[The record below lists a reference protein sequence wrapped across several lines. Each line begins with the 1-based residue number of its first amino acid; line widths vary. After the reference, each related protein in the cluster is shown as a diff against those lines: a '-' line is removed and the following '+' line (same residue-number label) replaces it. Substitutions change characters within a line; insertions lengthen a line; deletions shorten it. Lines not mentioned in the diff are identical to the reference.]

1 MHCGENL
8 GLPKA
13 PCSVQA
19 EQVKVREW
27 DPRVATATE
36 ISTVVETLN
45 AVMSVDLP
53 DDPPW
58 RDVLMREYLSV
69 TMPGE
74 RKITWIAEKEEGDLA
89 RGVPLLGFA
98 SILLLGDIG
107 VVECIVH
114 PEMRKRG
121 LGRTLLHAVVS
132 RAHSEGFQA
141 IGVEVPGG
149 TPGVEFYAGLGF
161 RKAFTE
167 QRSVLDLDTVDWY
180 ALGELANGVATGY
193 SIRFFPDSPPDE
205 LIEAYATAKAEVQD
219 VDLGDLDLRPSSYE
233 PDRLRASLSC
243 LHARGLRPYIV
254 VAVHESTG
262 VVAGLTEVV
271 VPEQRPT
278 RADQYDTVVVPEHRG
293 YGVGR
298 AIKARMLFELRSAV
312 PSLRQVQ
319 TWNAAVNEPL
329 LKVNAELGFGADRDW
344 LEFEADVPD
353 LAVALGIA

>member
-1 MHCGENL
+1 M
-8 GLPKA
+8 
-13 PCSVQA
+13 
-19 EQVKVREW
+19 VREW

-36 ISTVVETLN
+36 IATLVSALN
-45 AVMSVDLP
+45 AVVAADLP

-74 RKITWIAEKEEGDLA
+74 RKICWIAEKNEGDLA
-89 RGVPLLGFA
+89 RGVPVVGYA

-114 PEMRKRG
+114 PEMRRTG
-121 LGRTLLHAVVS
+121 VARTLMQAVVG

-141 IGVEVPGG
+141 IGVEVPGA
-149 TPGVEFYAGLGF
+149 TPAVDFMNTLGF

-167 QRSVLDLDTVDWY
+167 VRSVLDLEKVNWY
-180 ALGELANGVATGY
+180 NVGQLADGVAAGY
-193 SIRFFPDSPPDE
+193 TLRFCPDAPPED
-205 LIEAYATAKAEVQD
+205 LIEAYAAAKAQVQD

-233 PDRLRASLSC
+233 PDRLRASLAT

-254 VAVHESTG
+254 VAVHEATG
-262 VVAGLTEVV
+262 VVAALTEVV
-271 VPEQRPT
+271 VPQQRPT
-278 RADQYDTVVVPEHRG
+278 RADQYDTIVVPGHRG

-312 PSLRQVQ
+312 PTLTQVQ
-319 TWNAAVNEPL
+319 TWNAAVNEPM
-329 LKVNAELGFGADRDW
+329 LKVNLELGFQNDREW
-344 LEFEADVPD
+344 LEYEAEVAD
-353 LAVALGIA
+353 LARTLGVA

>member
-1 MHCGENL
+1 M
-8 GLPKA
+8 
-13 PCSVQA
+13 
-19 EQVKVREW
+19 
-27 DPRVATATE
+27 
-36 ISTVVETLN
+36 ETLN
-45 AVMSVDLP
+45 AVTSVDLP

-74 RKITWIAEKEEGDLA
+74 RKISWIAEKDEGDLA
-89 RGVPLLGFA
+89 RGVPILGFA

-107 VVECIVH
+107 VVECLVH
-114 PEMRKRG
+114 PEMRRHG
-121 LGRTLLHAVVS
+121 VARALMHAIVS
-132 RAHSEGFQA
+132 QAHSDGFQA
-141 IGVEVPGG
+141 LGVEVPGA
-149 TPGVEFYAGLGF
+149 TPAVDFYSSLGF
-161 RKAFTE
+161 RRAFTE

-180 ALGELANGVATGY
+180 ALGELANGVAAGY
-193 SIRFFPDSPPDE
+193 TLRFYPDSPPDD
-205 LIEAYATAKAEVQD
+205 LIEAYASAKAEVQD

-233 PDRLRASLSC
+233 PDRLRSSLAC

-271 VPEQRPT
+271 VPEQRPS
-278 RADQYDTVVVPEHRG
+278 RADQYDTVVVPAHRG

-312 PSLRQVQ
+312 PSLNQVQ

-329 LKVNAELGFGADRDW
+329 LKVNAELGFIADREW
-344 LEFEADVPD
+344 LEFEAEVPD
-353 LAVALGIA
+353 LARTLGIIS

>member
-1 MHCGENL
+1 
-8 GLPKA
+8 
-13 PCSVQA
+13 VQA
-19 EQVKVREW
+19 EQVIVREW

-36 ISTVVETLN
+36 IATLVETLN

-74 RKITWIAEKEEGDLA
+74 RKISWIAEKDEGDLA
-89 RGVPLLGFA
+89 RGVPLLGYA

-107 VVECIVH
+107 VVECLVH
-114 PEMRKRG
+114 PQMRRHG
-121 LGRTLLHAVVS
+121 IARALMHAVVS
-132 RAHSEGFQA
+132 QSHSEGFQA
-141 IGVEVPGG
+141 LGVEVPGG
-149 TPGVEFYAGLGF
+149 TPAVEFYGSLGF
-161 RKAFTE
+161 RRAFTE

-180 ALGELANGVATGY
+180 ALGELANGVAAGY
-193 SIRFFPDSPPDE
+193 TLRFYPDSPPDD
-205 LIEAYATAKAEVQD
+205 LIEAYASAKAEVQD

-233 PDRLRASLSC
+233 PDRLRSSLAC

-271 VPEQRPT
+271 VPEQRPS
-278 RADQYDTVVVPEHRG
+278 RADQYDTVVVPAHRG

-312 PSLRQVQ
+312 PSLNQVQ

-329 LKVNAELGFGADRDW
+329 LKVNAELGFIADREW
-344 LEFEADVPD
+344 LEFEAEVPD
-353 LAVALGIA
+353 LARTLGIVS

>member
-1 MHCGENL
+1 
-8 GLPKA
+8 
-13 PCSVQA
+13 
-19 EQVKVREW
+19 
-27 DPRVATATE
+27 
-36 ISTVVETLN
+36 
-45 AVMSVDLP
+45 
-53 DDPPW
+53 
-58 RDVLMREYLSV
+58 MREYLSV

-74 RKITWIAEKEEGDLA
+74 RKISWIAEKNEGDLA

-114 PEMRKRG
+114 PEMRQHGVARA
-121 LGRTLLHAVVS
+121 LMHAVVS
-132 RAHSEGFQA
+132 RAHAEGFQA
-141 IGVEVPGG
+141 LGVEVPGD
-149 TPGVEFYAGLGF
+149 TPAVDFYTSLGF

-167 QRSVLDLDTVDWY
+167 QRSVLELDTVDWY
-180 ALGELANGVATGY
+180 ALGELANGVGAGY
-193 SIRFFPDSPPDE
+193 TLRFCPDSPPEE
-205 LIEAYATAKAEVQD
+205 LIEAYAAAKAEVQD

-233 PDRLRASLSC
+233 PDRLRASLST

-254 VAVHESTG
+254 VAVHEATG

-312 PSLRQVQ
+312 PTLTQVQ

-329 LKVNAELGFGADRDW
+329 LKVNAELGFIADREW

-353 LAVALGIA
+353 LARTLGIT

>member
-1 MHCGENL
+1 M
-8 GLPKA
+8 
-13 PCSVQA
+13 
-19 EQVKVREW
+19 VREW

-36 ISTVVETLN
+36 IATLVTTLN

-58 RDVLMREYLSV
+58 RDTLMREYLSV

-74 RKITWIAEKEEGDLA
+74 RKISWIAEKDEGDLA
-89 RGVPLLGFA
+89 RGVPLMGYA

-107 VVECIVH
+107 VVEVIVH
-114 PEMRKRG
+114 PEMRKHG
-121 LGRTLLHAVVS
+121 VARTLMHTVVS
-132 RAHSEGFQA
+132 RAHAEGFQA

-149 TPGVEFYAGLGF
+149 TPAVDFYTSLGF

-167 QRSVLDLDTVDWY
+167 FRSVLDLDTVDWY
-180 ALGELANGVATGY
+180 TLGELANGVAAGY
-193 SIRFFPDSPPDE
+193 KLRFCPDSPPED
-205 LIEAYATAKAEVQD
+205 LIEAYAEAKARVQD

-254 VAVHESTG
+254 VAEHEATG

-312 PSLRQVQ
+312 PSLTQVQ

-329 LKVNAELGFGADRDW
+329 LKVNAELGFISDREW
-344 LEFEADVPD
+344 LEFEAEVPD
-353 LAVALGIA
+353 LARTLGIA

>member
-1 MHCGENL
+1 M
-8 GLPKA
+8 
-13 PCSVQA
+13 
-19 EQVKVREW
+19 VREW

-36 ISTVVETLN
+36 IATLVTTLN
-45 AVMSVDLP
+45 IVMSVDLP

-58 RDVLMREYLSV
+58 RDTLMREYLSV

-74 RKITWIAEKEEGDLA
+74 RKISWIAEENEGDLA
-89 RGVPLLGFA
+89 RGVPLMGYA

-107 VVECIVH
+107 VVELLVH
-114 PEMRKRG
+114 PEARKRG
-121 LGRTLLHAVVS
+121 LARTLMHTVVS
-132 RAHSEGFQA
+132 RAHAEGFQA

-149 TPGVEFYAGLGF
+149 TPAVDFYSSLGF
-161 RKAFTE
+161 RRAFTE
-167 QRSVLDLDTVDWY
+167 FRSVLDLDTVDWY

-193 SIRFFPDSPPDE
+193 KLRFCPDSPPEE
-205 LIEAYATAKAEVQD
+205 LIEAYASAKARVQD

-233 PDRLRASLSC
+233 PDRLRSSLSC

-254 VAVHESTG
+254 VAEHEATG

-312 PSLRQVQ
+312 PSLTQVQ

-329 LKVNAELGFGADRDW
+329 LKVNAELGFISDREW

-353 LAVALGIA
+353 LARTLGIA

>member
-1 MHCGENL
+1 
-8 GLPKA
+8 
-13 PCSVQA
+13 
-19 EQVKVREW
+19 
-27 DPRVATATE
+27 
-36 ISTVVETLN
+36 VETLN

-74 RKITWIAEKEEGDLA
+74 RKISWIAEKDEGDLA
-89 RGVPLLGFA
+89 RGVPILGFA

-107 VVECIVH
+107 VVECLVH
-114 PEMRKRG
+114 PEMRRHG
-121 LGRTLLHAVVS
+121 VARALMHAIVS
-132 RAHSEGFQA
+132 QAHSDGFQA
-141 IGVEVPGG
+141 LGVEVPGA
-149 TPGVEFYAGLGF
+149 TPAVDFYSSLGF
-161 RKAFTE
+161 RRAFTE

-180 ALGELANGVATGY
+180 ALGELANGVAAGY
-193 SIRFFPDSPPDE
+193 TLRFYPDSPPDD
-205 LIEAYATAKAEVQD
+205 LIEAYASAKAEVQD

-233 PDRLRASLSC
+233 PDRLRSSLAC

-271 VPEQRPT
+271 VPEQRPS
-278 RADQYDTVVVPEHRG
+278 RADQYDTVVVPAHRG

-312 PSLRQVQ
+312 PSLNQVQ

-329 LKVNAELGFGADRDW
+329 LKVNAELGFIADREW
-344 LEFEADVPD
+344 LEFEAEVPD
-353 LAVALGIA
+353 LARTLGIIS

>member
-1 MHCGENL
+1 M
-8 GLPKA
+8 
-13 PCSVQA
+13 QA
-19 EQVKVREW
+19 EQVIVREW

-36 ISTVVETLN
+36 ITTLVETLN
-45 AVMSVDLP
+45 AVTSVDLP

-74 RKITWIAEKEEGDLA
+74 RKISWIAEKDEGDLA
-89 RGVPLLGFA
+89 RGVPILGFA

-107 VVECIVH
+107 VVECLVH
-114 PEMRKRG
+114 PEMRRHG
-121 LGRTLLHAVVS
+121 VARALMHAIVS
-132 RAHSEGFQA
+132 QAHSDGFQA
-141 IGVEVPGG
+141 LGVEVPGA
-149 TPGVEFYAGLGF
+149 TPAVDFYSSLGF
-161 RKAFTE
+161 RRAFTE

-180 ALGELANGVATGY
+180 ALGELANGVAAGY
-193 SIRFFPDSPPDE
+193 TLRFYPDSPPDD
-205 LIEAYATAKAEVQD
+205 LIEAYASAKAEVQD

-233 PDRLRASLSC
+233 PDRLRSSLAC

-271 VPEQRPT
+271 VPEQRPS
-278 RADQYDTVVVPEHRG
+278 RADQYDTVVVPAHRG

-312 PSLRQVQ
+312 PSLNQVQ

-329 LKVNAELGFGADRDW
+329 LKVNAELGFIADREW
-344 LEFEADVPD
+344 LEFEAEVPD
-353 LAVALGIA
+353 LARTLGIIS